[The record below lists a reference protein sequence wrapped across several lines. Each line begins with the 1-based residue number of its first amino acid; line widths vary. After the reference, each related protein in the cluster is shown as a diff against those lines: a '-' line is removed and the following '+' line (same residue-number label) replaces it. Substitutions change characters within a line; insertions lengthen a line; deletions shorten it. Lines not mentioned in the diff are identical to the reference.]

1 LRVTARRHIAGP
13 HFFRGGENDEMAD
26 WDWMKVAVQ
35 GGVSLLSAGAGLLL
49 GVWRAGKKSGKEDAE
64 KEAKLKADIARETDA
79 KIEGFKL
86 EMRTAV
92 ADALD
97 NNETF
102 IKSVGD
108 TFSALRQ
115 KINDVE
121 LESERRFLPKDDFNN
136 FLKEYREDMR
146 DLKDMIGKVTL
157 RRQ

>member
-1 LRVTARRHIAGP
+1 
-13 HFFRGGENDEMAD
+13 MAD
-26 WDWMKVAVQ
+26 WDWVKTVTQAAAP
-35 GGVSLLSAGAGLLL
+35 LLTGIAGLFI
-49 GVWRAGKKSGKEDAE
+49 GTWKAGRQSGKHEAE
-64 KEAKLKADIARETDA
+64 IEAKIKADVAKETDS
-79 KIEGFKL
+79 KIEGLKV
-86 EMRTAV
+86 EMRIAV

-97 NNETF
+97 GNETF

-146 DLKDMIGKVTL
+146 DLKDMIGKVTV